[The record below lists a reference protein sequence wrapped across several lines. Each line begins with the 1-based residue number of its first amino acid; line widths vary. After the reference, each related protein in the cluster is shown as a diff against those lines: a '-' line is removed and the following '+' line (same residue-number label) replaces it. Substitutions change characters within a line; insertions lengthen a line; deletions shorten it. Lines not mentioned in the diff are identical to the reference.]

1 MFSLISFR
9 AVLKAEIGVVD
20 NWYCWKSR
28 VCSKYLDLLYTK
40 KPTVAKND
48 KTPNEPIPMPIL
60 LSNDKSL
67 NDQPLESDLVT
78 TSACSVLVVVVPFT
92 SLWPRGW
99 TLVGA
104 LIE

>member
-1 MFSLISFR
+1 
-9 AVLKAEIGVVD
+9 
-20 NWYCWKSR
+20 

-48 KTPNEPIPMPIL
+48 KTPTEPSAMPIL

-67 NDQPLESDLVT
+67 NEKPLESDLVT
-78 TSACSVLVVVVPFT
+78 TSSCSVLVVVVPFT